1 MIHLPTIITTQ
12 HREVMGWTIPIDQ
25 ITVITNFKIRP
36 RRTSDLSSLSGR
48 NGTLPTIKS
57 QKGFDPNDSPT
68 NNHNYAAQGNNGGL
82 DHSNRSNYSNEL
94 QDNYHPERLPT
105 HNNRHIK
112 TNHSLRSSA
121 GTSNHLSGDGSAGRE
136 NGGPNFNNNNGNNGS
151 AGWDELQDEIATAM
165 AQSMAIGTG

>member
-1 MIHLPTIITTQ
+1 
-12 HREVMGWTIPIDQ
+12 MGPRRGISTSNNASWDEIDTRQ
-25 ITVITNFKIRP
+25 

-57 QKGFDPNDSPT
+57 QKGFDPDSP
-68 NNHNYAAQGNNGGL
+68 NRNGGL
-82 DHSNRSNYSNEL
+82 DHSNRSNYNNNEL

-105 HNNRHIK
+105 NNRNIK

-121 GTSNHLSGDGSAGRE
+121 GDGSASRE
-136 NGGPNFNNNNGNNGS
+136 NGGPNNLNNGGS
-151 AGWDELQDEIATAM
+151 TTAGWDELQDEIATAM

>member
-1 MIHLPTIITTQ
+1 MGPRRGISTTNNNNTSWD
-12 HREVMGWTIPIDQ
+12 EID
-25 ITVITNFKIRP
+25 TRH

-57 QKGFDPNDSPT
+57 QKGFDPNDSPN

-82 DHSNRSNYSNEL
+82 DNSNRSNYSNNEL

-105 HNNRHIK
+105 HNNRNIK
-112 TNHSLRSSA
+112 TNHSLRS
-121 GTSNHLSGDGSAGRE
+121 NHSTVAGDGSAGRE
-136 NGGPNFNNNNGNNGS
+136 NGGPNYNNNSNGNGNGS

>member
-1 MIHLPTIITTQ
+1 MGPRRGTPTSNNNASWDEIDTQ
-12 HREVMGWTIPIDQ
+12 
-25 ITVITNFKIRP
+25 RP

-68 NNHNYAAQGNNGGL
+68 NNHNYAAHNNSNGL
-82 DHSNRSNYSNEL
+82 DNSNRSNYSNNEL

-105 HNNRHIK
+105 HNNRNIK
-112 TNHSLRSSA
+112 TNHSLRS
-121 GTSNHLSGDGSAGRE
+121 NHSTVAGDGSAGRE
-136 NGGPNFNNNNGNNGS
+136 NGGPNYNSNGNNGS

>member
-1 MIHLPTIITTQ
+1 MGPRRGNNNASWDELDTQ
-12 HREVMGWTIPIDQ
+12 
-25 ITVITNFKIRP
+25 RP

-57 QKGFDPNDSPT
+57 QKGFDPDSPT
-68 NNHNYAAQGNNGGL
+68 NNQYTAQGSNGGL

-94 QDNYHPERLPT
+94 QDNYHPERLPS
-105 HNNRHIK
+105 HNNRNIK
-112 TNHSLRSSA
+112 TNHSLRSNHSA
-121 GTSNHLSGDGSAGRE
+121 VAGDGSAGRE
-136 NGGPNFNNNNGNNGS
+136 NGGPNFNNNNGNG

>member
-1 MIHLPTIITTQ
+1 MGPRRGPSNNNASWDEIDTQ
-12 HREVMGWTIPIDQ
+12 
-25 ITVITNFKIRP
+25 RP

-48 NGTLPTIKS
+48 NGQLPTIKS
-57 QKGFDPNDSPT
+57 QKGFDPNDSP
-68 NNHNYAAQGNNGGL
+68 NNQYAAQSNGGGGL

-105 HNNRHIK
+105 NNNHNIK
-112 TNHSLRSSA
+112 TNHSLRSNHSA
-121 GTSNHLSGDGSAGRE
+121 VAGDGSAGRE
-136 NGGPNFNNNNGNNGS
+136 NGGPNFNNNSNGTGGNG